1 MKTSVSNTKSLIAFF
16 ETHAEAEQAI
26 TTLNDEGYDMQLF
39 SIIAMNL
46 FAVENVKG
54 YYTKVD
60 TMKKWGQ
67 IGAFYGGFWG
77 LVFAA
82 STFSIPF
89 FGPILIGGPLTTLI
103 VTLVCALIVGTISAL
118 GAALLNTVLHKKHKI
133 KLETEIKA
141 GKYMLITQG
150 DDKMVETARE
160 ILEVQVPKAF
170 SFATEWDLSKNKL
183 QDIANKKTG
192 ITHLRDQ

>member
-1 MKTSVSNTKSLIAFF
+1 MSVSTAKTNKLWQKYLNNTDMKTNVSNTKSLIACF

-26 TTLNDEGYDMQLF
+26 TTLCEEGYDMQLF

-54 YYTKVD
+54 YYTEVD

-82 STFSIPF
+82 SAFTIPF
-89 FGPILIGGPLTTLI
+89 LGPILIGGPLTTLI
-103 VTLVCALIVGTISAL
+103 VTLVCALTVGTISAL
-118 GAALLNTVLHKKHKI
+118 GAALINMSLHKKHKM
-133 KLETEIKA
+133 KFETEIKA
-141 GKYMLITQG
+141 GKYMLLTQS

-160 ILEVQVPKAF
+160 ILDIQIPKGV
-170 SFATEWDLSKNKL
+170 SFITE
-183 QDIANKKTG
+183 
-192 ITHLRDQ
+192 